1 MVVEGAGPAT
11 VENALSVLRQI
22 LELAVEEKRLSRNPC
37 IGVKAPRRQHR
48 ARGYLTHEQV
58 EMLAHELERNVQ
70 VSYGTVV
77 RFLAYTGLRWGE
89 MAALRVESMDMLRRR
104 VNIRQAVAEVGGKV
118 LWSSP
123 KSHERRSVPFPK
135 FLADDLAAL
144 MVGKARDELV
154 FTGPAGGVL
163 RVSTFRP
170 RVFAPA
176 VEKLV
181 AATPDFPRVTP
192 HDLRHTAASLAIS
205 AGANPKAIQTMLG
218 HASAVLTLDTY
229 ADLFPDDL
237 ELVSAALD
245 TARHASLGSPADAL
259 RTGEAESPDRSNQS
273 GPVICDDASRGGG
286 IRTHDLFVPNEARYQ
301 AAPHPA

>member
-1 MVVEGAGPAT
+1 VAGPWFHRLAIGSNRKLRDG
-11 VENALSVLRQI
+11 VISVLLGI
-22 LELAVEEKRLSRNPC
+22 
-37 IGVKAPRRQHR
+37 
-48 ARGYLTHEQV
+48 
-58 EMLAHELERNVQ
+58 
-70 VSYGTVV
+70 TVV

-118 LWSSP
+118 MWSSP

-135 FLADDLAAL
+135 FLADELAAL
-144 MVGKARDELV
+144 MVGKGREELV
-154 FTGPAGGVL
+154 FTGPARGVL

-176 VEKLV
+176 VEQLV
-181 AATPDFPRVTP
+181 ARMPGFPVVTP

-205 AGANPKAIQTMLG
+205 AGANPKTVQTMLG

-237 ELVSAALD
+237 ELVSVALHAA
-245 TARHASLGSPADAL
+245 RQASLGSIADYL
-259 RTGEAESPDRSNQS
+259 RTEGKQQS
-273 GPVICDDASRGGG
+273 HEPVPPAVALICDDPSRGGG
-286 IRTHDLFVPNEARYQ
+286 I
-301 AAPHPA
+301 